1 MNAQPAFWTRL
12 AQTYAAGA
20 SSTFILHGNVGDH
33 VMPGISLMSFLKS
46 TLGAKRTL
54 AIYDRGAG
62 FSFALPEHE
71 QRARA
76 IMQPQQQAAPAIP
89 GLPGLGPA
97 ASQQPQ
103 QLPADPNAAF
113 NAINRLLRYL
123 PKPDDPA
130 DQPTAVIITHAEL
143 IVPNAGLPMMPGP
156 DRTLLAQLLDWGR
169 ADNQLP
175 NPLILITGELPALHE
190 SIREATSGY
199 AAVEIP
205 LPDQPTRLAFIT
217 WYLAQNPIPAMEV
230 TPESLAAN
238 TASLTLVHIENI
250 LLQAKLAG
258 TLERTAV
265 ARLKDE
271 MVKAEYGSLVSILE
285 PTSFAVVG
293 EMDELKAWCHENVID
308 PIRTARPDDCV
319 QGFGL
324 AGPPGTGKTYFISA
338 LAGEA
343 HLRAFSL
350 DVGAIQ
356 GSLVG
361 ESERNL
367 QKVLRMA
374 RAQAPCLIFI
384 DELDQTDVAARGNGS
399 GNPVAKNLFNQL
411 LKFIGDPALRGK
423 VVFVVASN
431 RPDIIDPALMRSGR
445 IEEWMPV
452 LLPGEEARRAI
463 IRTQARL
470 QRTAVDEDAVAHA
483 AAATAKYSAADLAS
497 LVRRAR
503 KLSRKR
509 GGDTIQLPDMR
520 EAAGTFRPNSIA
532 NADYYTLLAVQA
544 CTDETYLPAALRAL
558 RSDPKAL
565 QAQIDTQKP
574 AEPRKQREL

>member
-33 VMPGISLMSFLKS
+33 VMPGVSLMSFLKS

-62 FSFALPEHE
+62 FSFALPDHE
-71 QRARA
+71 QRARS
-76 IMQPQQQAAPAIP
+76 IMLPQAQPAAPAIP
-89 GLPGLGPA
+89 NLLGPA
-97 ASQQPQ
+97 AAQQPQ
-103 QLPADPNAAF
+103 QLPADPNGAF
-113 NAINRLLRYL
+113 AAINRLLRHL
-123 PKPDDPA
+123 PRAEDPD

-143 IVPNAGLPMMPGP
+143 IVPNAGLAMMPGP

-175 NPLILITGELPALHE
+175 NPLILITGELPNLHE
-190 SIREATSGY
+190 AIRAATSGY
-199 AAVEIP
+199 TAVEIP

-217 WYLAQNPIPAMEV
+217 WYLAENPVAEMEIA
-230 TPESLAAN
+230 TDELAAN
-238 TASLTLVHIENI
+238 TASLTLVHVENI

-258 TLERTAV
+258 RLERKAV
-265 ARLKDE
+265 VALKDE
-271 MVKAEYGSLVSILE
+271 MVKAEYGSLVAILE
-285 PTSFAVVG
+285 PTSFDVVG
-293 EMDELKAWCHENVID
+293 EMDELKAWCYENVID
-308 PIRTARPDDCV
+308 PIRTGRSDDCV

-361 ESERNL
+361 ESEKNL

-411 LKFIGDPALRGK
+411 LKFIGDPGLRGK

-470 QRTAVDEDAVAHA
+470 QRTAIDENAVTYGA
-483 AAATAKYSAADLAS
+483 AVTNKYSAADLAS

-503 KLSRKR
+503 KLSRKY
-509 GGDTIQLPDMR
+509 GNSAITLADMS
-520 EAAGTFRPNSIA
+520 EASDTFRPNSIA

-544 CTDETYLPAALRAL
+544 CTDETYLPAGLRVL

-565 QAQIDTQKP
+565 QAKIDTQKP